1 MSTTYGIFSGYLTVT
16 LVSLL
21 ISGCSEGS
29 FSGDSERAGVVKKPP
44 VVPSNDSTPNNPGD
58 PDKNPAPTPS
68 PSPTDNPT
76 VNTDDGGLNQFQPC
90 TRELRVPG
98 RSNPFLAGMPAGT
111 SISYSWAPTPDQA
124 ATESPVQL
132 IPDRPDC
139 LKEGSRIAFNISGR
153 ISHGGSKATDADGK
167 QDDIKW
173 HQKGALN
180 GKSNIRAPLNSMVAV
195 FLGDGVPAGVP
206 PASDFLSATSR
217 DYSTI
222 SPALGQ
228 IIFVGDG
235 KRRDGT
241 LQEVVV
247 PVGAKRL
254 FLGIMDGYE
263 WRNNSGELAGGFSV
277 KK

>member
-1 MSTTYGIFSGYLTVT
+1 MSLKHRIFSSCFTVT
-16 LVSLL
+16 IASLL

-29 FSGDSERAGVVKKPP
+29 FSGDSERAGGMKKPP
-44 VVPSNDSTPNNPGD
+44 VVPSNDSTPNNPED
-58 PDKNPAPTPS
+58 PDKNPTPS

-76 VNTDDGGLNQFQPC
+76 VNTDDGGLNQNQFQPC

-111 SISYSWAPTPDQA
+111 SISYSWAPTPDQV

-195 FLGDGVPAGVP
+195 FLGDGIPAGVP

-217 DYSTI
+217 DYTTI
-222 SPALGQ
+222 APALGQ